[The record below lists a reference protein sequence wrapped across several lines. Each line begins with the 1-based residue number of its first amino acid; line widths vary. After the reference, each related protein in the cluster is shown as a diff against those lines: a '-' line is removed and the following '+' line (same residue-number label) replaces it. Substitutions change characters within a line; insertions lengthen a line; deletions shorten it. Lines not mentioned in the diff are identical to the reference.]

1 MKIKILIILLLSQI
15 AFSREKNI
23 IIMDG
28 IEYSITEDRHG
39 VIDALYE
46 DAEKRI
52 YKTLKPIPT
61 GEITINEK
69 KYKINSEYIEHFLLQ
84 EQKTIMN
91 YGNKSKFFSIF
102 YSKNKKYPLKK
113 SGYWMKNN
121 DLNVIEYNLVEI
133 EKREYNILFLATCNY
148 YNFDENGKIIKIE
161 LGNYSDEYLP
171 VFRDGRHKLEKQNKL
186 HPPRVYEQ
194 IPNTNIY
201 EVVSKTPIG
210 YIPIKTGEDVK
221 EYIKERNY
229 KIENYETVNGENLKV
244 FEMIFNKDLEIVQL
258 FMRKIDYL
266 DGTIGETITIKFDKG
281 KIFSEIR
288 GE

>member
-1 MKIKILIILLLSQI
+1 M

-46 DAEKRI
+46 DSENRI
-52 YKTLKPIPT
+52 YKTLKLFPT
-61 GEITINEK
+61 GEITINDK
-69 KYKINSEYIEHFLLQ
+69 KYKINSEYIEHFSIQ
-84 EQKTIMN
+84 ELKTIMN

-121 DLNVIEYNLVEI
+121 DLNAIEYNLVEI
-133 EKREYNILFLATCNY
+133 EKREDNILFLTTYHY
-148 YNFDENGKIIKIE
+148 YNFDENGKLVKIE
-161 LGNYSDEYLP
+161 LENYPDEYLP
-171 VFRDGRHKLEKQNKL
+171 VFLDGRHKLERQNKP
-186 HPPRVYEQ
+186 HPPRVYAQ

-201 EVVSKTPIG
+201 EMVLTTPIG
-210 YIPIKTGEDVK
+210 YIPIKTGDDVE

-244 FEMIFNKDLEIVQL
+244 FEMVFNKDIEIEQL
-258 FMRKIDYL
+258 FIRKIDYL
-266 DGTIGETITIKFDKG
+266 DGTIGETITIKFNKG
-281 KIFSEIR
+281 KIISELR